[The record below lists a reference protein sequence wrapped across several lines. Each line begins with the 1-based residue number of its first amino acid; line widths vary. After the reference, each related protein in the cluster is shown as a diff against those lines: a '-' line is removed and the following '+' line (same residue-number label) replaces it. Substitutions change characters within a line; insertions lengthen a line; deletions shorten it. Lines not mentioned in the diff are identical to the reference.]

1 MFVYDL
7 IDNPKG
13 YRGPRFGITYK
24 EAVEAVGG
32 SEALDVALRAAHV
45 EERYV

>member
-7 IDNPKG
+7 ID
-13 YRGPRFGITYK
+13 K